1 MKPVL
6 GMIPLSIRKKT
17 TGHPLQKSE
26 KRHFCINGKERLF
39 LIPHCDH
46 NEGTTGLKIFSF
58 SQVLSLLL
66 T

>member
-1 MKPVL
+1 MF
-6 GMIPLSIRKKT
+6 
-17 TGHPLQKSE
+17 PLQKSE

-66 T
+66 TWELITSQAAKDKV

>member
-6 GMIPLSIRKKT
+6 GQIPLSMRKKNNF
-17 TGHPLQKSE
+17 KKVRK